1 MPLASRLLPLWGTSL
16 PSWRAG
22 QSGEW
27 PESSSGRGR
36 DWRPTAT
43 PDSGR
48 DPRPVSQGGGRGR
61 FSACLSLRPPPTV
74 PQKRFRPQCRQSLG
88 SLPEGALPGHCPQNC
103 RGAAQ
108 NGPCRAFVWCPDPGS
123 RRLGG
128 CCLSSA
134 KEGERRWSQNV
145 NTPACNTP
153 GEWGTGCWGEQAPTA
168 LAAATEARAHARHP
182 AASPGFILKQNLIQ
196 VMVTWSLFLTL
207 PLRSCKSIRKAACR
221 SGRAPAL
228 ANPGVQ
234 VLSGRLCR
242 AQIVQEPRV
251 V

>member
-1 MPLASRLLPLWGTSL
+1 MS
-16 PSWRAG
+16 
-22 QSGEW
+22 
-27 PESSSGRGR
+27 
-36 DWRPTAT
+36 
-43 PDSGR
+43 
-48 DPRPVSQGGGRGR
+48 
-61 FSACLSLRPPPTV
+61 
-74 PQKRFRPQCRQSLG
+74 
-88 SLPEGALPGHCPQNC
+88 
-103 RGAAQ
+103 
-108 NGPCRAFVWCPDPGS
+108 GS

-168 LAAATEARAHARHP
+168 LAAATEAGAHAHHP

-228 ANPGVQ
+228 ANPGMQ
-234 VLSGRLCR
+234 VLSGRPCR
-242 AQIVQEPRV
+242 AQTVQEPCV
-251 V
+251 VRTQQFKCRRQPCGAGSCPGSVHEGASLPCRPCHGRGSCSAARPIQGNWSHWPLPLPIPGPFNSGQM